1 MAKDYTSRTLREIV
15 RILACR
21 FVGILVIIGIVVGAV
36 AVATVLAPK
45 WYRSKAEILAR
56 PERMIDSG
64 EGWVSLRDRVSLFV
78 ITQREIIMSDH
89 VLASALMRFDGYP
102 VRPGS
107 TGPTSAY
114 KPWYS
119 DQEIQSYSAQNTEHL
134 RKFRRRVNVETPGGP
149 ETTFTQVF
157 TVMLDWPE
165 ERRQAAEAGEDSERF
180 AAKRAHDVADCLVEA
195 YLKRYT
201 QLESE
206 QTRARADFLSEERLR
221 KAEDELERQR
231 LSLRI
236 FLEEEVRSDLPLVV
250 AMRAQGTGLEVGPAS
265 LMTQFQAEIN
275 KIDAELADLA
285 TLKEAV
291 DSEVDKDDLT
301 DIVVP
306 DAVTA
311 ANPLVTALQEKILK
325 LKLQINQLEP
335 RFTADYRELRNTQE
349 ELSAARKDLHDEM
362 RKQSQRLQQKMNSL
376 DARRQILALKVDENS
391 KRVDV
396 LASKAARYE
405 ELQRKLD
412 NAESVH
418 KEAKNQFLNAEAAKK
433 MAEKNDSFL
442 VRKLDGPSMP
452 DPLLPRR
459 PILWLN
465 LVIAVA
471 SGLVLALAYAFLADH
486 FDHTIKGIDEVERY
500 LGTPVLASVP
510 KLGRNIIHSE

>member
-15 RILACR
+15 RIVASR

-36 AVATVLAPK
+36 VIATVLAPK

-56 PERMIDSG
+56 PERTIDSG

-78 ITQREIIMSDH
+78 ITQREIIMSDY
-89 VLASALMRFDGYP
+89 VLASALMRFDQHP
-102 VRPGS
+102 VQPGS
-107 TGPTSAY
+107 TGPSSAY
-114 KPWYS
+114 KPWYG
-119 DQEIQSYSAQNTEHL
+119 DQEIQSYIAQNPERL
-134 RKFRRRVNVETPGGP
+134 RKFRNRISVDTPGGP

-157 TVMLDWPE
+157 SITLDWPE
-165 ERRQAAEAGEDSERF
+165 ERGEAAKAATGPKQL
-180 AAKRAHDVADCLVEA
+180 AAKRAHDAADCLVDA

-221 KAEDELERQR
+221 KAEDELEWNRR
-231 LSLRI
+231 SLRI
-236 FLEEEVRSDLPLVV
+236 FLEEEVKSDLPLVV

-265 LMTQFQAEIN
+265 LTTKFQGEIN
-275 KIDAELADLA
+275 KIDTELADLE

-291 DSEVDKDDLT
+291 DEELNRDDPG
-301 DIVVP
+301 DMVVP

-335 RFTADYRELRNTQE
+335 RFTADYRELRNVKD
-349 ELSAARKDLHDEM
+349 ELAAAQKDLHGEM
-362 RKQSQRLQQKMNSL
+362 AKQSQRLQQKINSL
-376 DARRQILALKVDENS
+376 DARRRVLAANVAENS
-391 KRVDV
+391 QRVDV

-405 ELQRKLD
+405 ELQRKLE
-412 NAESVH
+412 NTESIY
-418 KEAKNQFLNAEAAKK
+418 KAAKNQSLQAEAAKK

-452 DPLLPRR
+452 DPLRPRR

-465 LVIAVA
+465 LVIALA
-471 SGLVLALAYAFLADH
+471 GGFVLALAYAFLADH